1 MAVMKHP
8 VQNGKRLQTP
18 AHPLKRL
25 HLETLSQQHRD
36 QGVDEWSESASV
48 VRSGS
53 MDCQRAQVLS
63 RVDELSQSLSGVD
76 ESSENT
82 SDG

>member
-1 MAVMKHP
+1 MVRERKCC
-8 VQNGKRLQTP
+8 Q
-18 AHPLKRL
+18 
-25 HLETLSQQHRD
+25 
-36 QGVDEWSESASV
+36 EWIDGLSESTSV
-48 VRSGS
+48 VRSGL